1 MKGDCMETFRKS
13 LKISVAAVL
22 AIVAAD
28 WLGLN
33 YSATAGIITV
43 LSIQNTKRETLWT
56 ALKRAAALCCAFLL
70 AAVCFWILG
79 YNIVAFAVYLFFF
92 ALLCF
97 HMKWVE
103 ALAMV
108 SVLVTHFL
116 TERDMT
122 VRLVLNEVLLFF
134 VGTSFGV
141 LVNLHLHRKK
151 HQFVV
156 LSDEVDNQIKG
167 ILHRMSE
174 WLVRE
179 DREAY
184 GSGCFETLDEALSR
198 ARLCAIE
205 NYDNSVLSDDTYEID
220 YIEMR
225 EEQSIILREV
235 YENIKGLAYLPQQ
248 AIQVA
253 ALIRKIEEG
262 YHRENTVEGLLAK
275 TDAFLS
281 RMATRPLPETREEF
295 EARAVLFYILKQ
307 LRNMLKLKYDFV
319 KNRQDIDG
327 YVVNRRCKHFHK
339 T

>member
-1 MKGDCMETFRKS
+1 MQTFKKS
-13 LKISVAAVL
+13 FKISVAAVL
-22 AIVAAD
+22 AIVLAD
-28 WLGLN
+28 WLGLR
-33 YSATAGIITV
+33 YCATAGIITV
-43 LSIQNTKRETLWT
+43 LSIQNTKRETIWT
-56 ALKRAAALCCAFLL
+56 ALKRAAALGCAFLL
-70 AAVCFWILG
+70 AAVSFRILG
-79 YNIVAFAVYLFFF
+79 YNIAAFAVYLFFF

-97 HMKWVE
+97 RMKWVE

-116 TERDMT
+116 TEKNMT
-122 VRLVLNEVLLFF
+122 GGIMLNEILLFF
-134 VGTSFGV
+134 VGTSFGI
-141 LVNLHLHRKK
+141 LVNMHLHRRK
-151 HQFVV
+151 HQFEA

-167 ILHRMSE
+167 ILYRMSQ

-179 DREAY
+179 DRETY
-184 GSGCFETLDEALSR
+184 GSGCFETLDEALSK

-205 NYDNSVLSDDTYEID
+205 NYDNSMLSDDTYEID
-220 YIEMR
+220 YVEMR

-281 RMATRPLPETREEF
+281 RMATRPLPQTREEF

-307 LRNMLKLKYDFV
+307 LRNMLKLKYDFM
-319 KNRQDIDG
+319 KNRQEMDG
-327 YVVNRRCKHFHK
+327 K
-339 T
+339 